1 MAHGAI
7 VYVDTP
13 VVDLAAAADF
23 YAAVFGWSFEPKTA
37 TRWQF
42 TTGTSGAMGA
52 ITTSRRPSSEG
63 VHFYVAVENI
73 DDALKQT
80 VSHGG
85 RVEEERHPSEAGD
98 VATIRDPSG
107 NWIGLFETHLTR
119 RSRTKTDGISPAD
132 GG

>member
-13 VVDLAAAADF
+13 VVDLASAAHF

-42 TTGTSGAMGA
+42 TTGTAGAMGA

-63 VHFYVAVENI
+63 VHFYVAVENLE
-73 DDALKQT
+73 DALERT
-80 VSHGG
+80 TAHGG
-85 RVEEERHPSEAGD
+85 RIEEERHPSDAGD
-98 VATIRDPSG
+98 LATIRDPSG
-107 NWIGLFETHLTR
+107 NWIGLFETHLTP
-119 RSRTKTDGISPAD
+119 RSRTNTDGTSA
-132 GG
+132 GGG